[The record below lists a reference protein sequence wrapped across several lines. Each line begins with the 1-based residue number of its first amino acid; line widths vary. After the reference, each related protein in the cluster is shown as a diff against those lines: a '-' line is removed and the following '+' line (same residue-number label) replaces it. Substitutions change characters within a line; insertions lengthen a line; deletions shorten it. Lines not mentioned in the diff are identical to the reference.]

1 MSSREILAIP
11 LLLIIAL
18 FGASCGLSKKP
29 KPLESATLLEIA
41 RHYGQGVHSSKVY
54 AAAPPAASPKISPE
68 MLEPEQDYM
77 RPIKLYFSQG
87 NYDQLEKA
95 AREAREGK
103 GRVFGGA
110 WKVMKFYEAVH
121 VALFNDNSGESD
133 WKIYFD
139 ALKHWVKAK
148 PQSVSARISLAEA
161 YVAYGRLARGSGYAD
176 TVSPDGWRLQAE
188 RVALAASILADAAK
202 LSEKDPY
209 WYEEMMCLALDQGWD
224 KAQARELMELGIAF
238 EPDFLHFYRE
248 HANYLQPRWYGEQG
262 EVEAYAEEVSNRVGG
277 MEGDKLYFEISGLVA
292 CQCDAT
298 KEALKGF
305 SWPRIQSGYYALEQL
320 YGLTIY
326 KRNTFASMAYKAD
339 DKPAARVAFAAI
351 GENWDQTVWIKR
363 ERFDAAKSWA
373 TQ

>member
-1 MSSREILAIP
+1 
-11 LLLIIAL
+11 L

-161 YVAYGRLARGSGYAD
+161 YVAYGRLAGGQ
-176 TVSPDGWRLQAE
+176 RL
-188 RVALAASILADAAK
+188 R
-202 LSEKDPY
+202 
-209 WYEEMMCLALDQGWD
+209 
-224 KAQARELMELGIAF
+224 R
-238 EPDFLHFYRE
+238 H
-248 HANYLQPRWYGEQG
+248 
-262 EVEAYAEEVSNRVGG
+262 
-277 MEGDKLYFEISGLVA
+277 
-292 CQCDAT
+292 
-298 KEALKGF
+298 
-305 SWPRIQSGYYALEQL
+305 
-320 YGLTIY
+320 GLTGWLETPG
-326 KRNTFASMAYKAD
+326 R
-339 DKPAARVAFAAI
+339 ARRLSGFHT
-351 GENWDQTVWIKR
+351 G
-363 ERFDAAKSWA
+363 
-373 TQ
+373 